1 MPESFATRLNDYL
14 SAAYPI
20 LAVETHEEMRV
31 VSEIRSVVANRTWRK
46 EEPPKRS
53 GGQPTYV
60 TMPVSYAEWDSVS
73 GMIRIPLVQSAGAE
87 VQAINGSKEPPL
99 ALNQIKTFQEPTVVV
114 MKDIH
119 PFIEVPSVWRTLRN
133 IIGTIKESGVTIIFI
148 SPRLKIAAEI
158 AKEVQV
164 VEYRMPSRDELALA
178 FRNYV
183 ETNIVPKP
191 GYEELVVDPAIT
203 EAVAEASMGMTS
215 AEADNAFAL
224 ATIASAR
231 KTKKVKF
238 DQDFVRGIFEEKIAN
253 LKNSALEYKA
263 THAGF
268 ESVGGLEAVKAWSM
282 RRRQGFSEEARKLR
296 LPYPKGVLLA
306 GIKGCI
312 DGDAEIQVN
321 RAGKGFRVRLRDFW
335 LRFNRKDRS
344 SKNNWD
350 TSIKT
355 YVRALCG
362 HDIRL
367 HEVVEVLAKGDRP
380 VVKLVLESGKTLR
393 LTPDHEVAVPG
404 NQYGSHSMCA
414 VGALRKGDFVLVN
427 GNRSYIDADGY
438 VRVYG
443 MKGHPRAQKNG
454 TVFEH
459 ILVMEKVLGRPIRS
473 NERVHHKNDIK
484 HDNRPDNLAVLSESE
499 HAKEHKRFRNLHGGR
514 KQPTSAEIVFSS
526 ALDRVVSIRPDG
538 VTDVYDLVMK
548 DPYRNF
554 VAAGVI
560 VHNCG
565 KTTVAQAIAHQFGFP
580 LFMLDIGKLF
590 ASKVGETEALTRE
603 AIRLMES
610 LGRAVVLIDELEK
623 SLGSSATSGGGDSG
637 TSSRMFGTLVSWMSL
652 KTCPVFIIGTL
663 NNFEVLP
670 SELIRKG
677 RFDEVWWVDLPT
689 SEERMAIF
697 NALLQH
703 KFKLTSFKVEEAAD
717 PLIEAT
723 RDFSGAE
730 IEAVIEE
737 ALYGLLEDPKADVSK
752 LLMSAAKNITP
763 QAQIDP
769 ASVERL
775 REKAKSFKPASVTEV
790 KPIALAPR
798 GKRKVSLGE

>member
-60 TMPVSYAEWDSVS
+60 TIPVSYAEWDSVS
-73 GMIRIPLVQSAGAE
+73 GMIKIPLVQSAGAE
-87 VQAINGSKEPPL
+87 VQAVNGSKEPPL
-99 ALNQIKTFQEPTVVV
+99 ALNLIKTFQEPTVVV

-133 IIGTIKESGVTIIFI
+133 IIGSIKESGVTIIFI

-178 FRNYV
+178 FRNYI
-183 ETNIVPKP
+183 ETNIAPKP
-191 GYEELVVDPAIT
+191 GYEDLIVDPVIT
-203 EAVAEASMGMTS
+203 EAVAEAAMGMTS

-238 DQDFVRGIFEEKIAN
+238 DRDFVRGIFEEKIAN

-263 THAGF
+263 TNAGF

-282 RRRQGFSEEARKLR
+282 RRRQGFSEEARRLR
-296 LPYPKGVLLA
+296 LPYPKGVLMA
-306 GIKGCI
+306 GIKG
-312 DGDAEIQVN
+312 
-321 RAGKGFRVRLRDFW
+321 
-335 LRFNRKDRS
+335 
-344 SKNNWD
+344 
-350 TSIKT
+350 
-355 YVRALCG
+355 
-362 HDIRL
+362 
-367 HEVVEVLAKGDRP
+367 
-380 VVKLVLESGKTLR
+380 
-393 LTPDHEVAVPG
+393 
-404 NQYGSHSMCA
+404 
-414 VGALRKGDFVLVN
+414 
-427 GNRSYIDADGY
+427 
-438 VRVYG
+438 
-443 MKGHPRAQKNG
+443 
-454 TVFEH
+454 
-459 ILVMEKVLGRPIRS
+459 
-473 NERVHHKNDIK
+473 
-484 HDNRPDNLAVLSESE
+484 
-499 HAKEHKRFRNLHGGR
+499 
-514 KQPTSAEIVFSS
+514 
-526 ALDRVVSIRPDG
+526 
-538 VTDVYDLVMK
+538 
-548 DPYRNF
+548 
-554 VAAGVI
+554 
-560 VHNCG
+560 CG

-603 AIRLMES
+603 TIRLMES

-703 KFKLTSFKVEEAAD
+703 KFKLTSFKVEEASD

-737 ALYGLLEDPKADVSK
+737 ALYGLLEDPKADIAK

-769 ASVERL
+769 SSVERL
-775 REKAKSFKPASVTEV
+775 REKAKSFKPASITDV